1 MVANISCN
9 KISEIGPQHVAY
21 QAALRAAAAA
31 GRTIIVATRD
41 DDTIASGDEVIRI

>member
-1 MVANISCN
+1 MCSSDLLDAHWRDVCM
-9 KISEIGPQHVAY
+9 
-21 QAALRAAAAA
+21 AALRAAAAA